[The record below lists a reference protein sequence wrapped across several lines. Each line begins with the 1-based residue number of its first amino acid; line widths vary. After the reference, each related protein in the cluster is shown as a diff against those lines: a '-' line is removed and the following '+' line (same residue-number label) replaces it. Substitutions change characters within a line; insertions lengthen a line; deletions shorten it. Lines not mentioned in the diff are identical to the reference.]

1 MAKNKKNTKTPPLV
15 YIGMS
20 ADLVHPGHLNIIRE
34 GVNLGEVVVGLLTDE
49 AIASYKRLPYM
60 SYEQRKAVVES
71 IKGVSRIVP
80 QKTLDYRPNLREL
93 KPDFVVHGDDWKSGI
108 QRETRQQVIDTLAKW
123 GGKLVEPKYTSN
135 ISSTALNQALKEIGT
150 TPQIR
155 QQRLHRLLKARPIVR
170 GIEAHSGLSALIVE
184 HAHVKEGGARKEF
197 DFIWISSLTDSTLK
211 GKPDTELVDLTS
223 RMGTVADVLE
233 VTTKPVIFDG
243 DTGGQLEHFPYTVR
257 SLERVGVSAVII
269 EDKTGAK
276 KNSLFG
282 TSVKQVLADPKEFA
296 QKIRAGKKSQV
307 TSDFMIIARL
317 ESMIAGK
324 GVADA
329 LRRAKIYID
338 AGADGIMVHSKEKS
352 PKEVL
357 EFCRAY
363 KKFKKRVP
371 LVAVPSTYNIIT
383 EAELQKAGVS
393 MVIHANHLLRSAYPA
408 MVKTAERILK
418 HNRSKEADELCMP
431 ISEILTLIERKGNG
445 AS

>member
-1 MAKNKKNTKTPPLV
+1 MIKTKKKGTKTPLV
-15 YIGMS
+15 YVAMS
-20 ADLVHPGHLNIIRE
+20 ADLVHPGHLNIIKE
-34 GVNLGEVVVGLLTDE
+34 ASQYGEVVIGLLTDE

-60 SYEQRKAVVES
+60 SYEQRKAVIES
-71 IKGVSRIVP
+71 IKGVSRVIP
-80 QKTLDYRPNLREL
+80 QTTLDYRPNLKAL
-93 KPDFVVHGDDWKSGI
+93 KPDFVVHGDDWKGGV
-108 QRETRQQVIDTLAKW
+108 QQTTRQQVIDTLKKW
-123 GGKLVEPKYTSN
+123 GGTLIEPAYTKD
-135 ISSTALNQALKEIGT
+135 ISSTALNEALKEIGT
-150 TPQIR
+150 TPQVR
-155 QQRLHRLLKARPIVR
+155 QQRLHRLLKARPIIR

-184 HAHVKEGGARKEF
+184 HANVKDAGVRKEF

-296 QKIRAGKKSQV
+296 AKIRAGKKAQV
-307 TSDFMIIARL
+307 TGDFMIIARL

-324 GVADA
+324 GVDDA
-329 LRRAKIYID
+329 LARAKIYID

-352 PKEVL
+352 PDEVL
-357 EFCRAY
+357 EFCRKY
-363 KKFKKRVP
+363 KKFKKKVP
-371 LVAVPSTYNIIT
+371 LVAVPSTYHTIT
-383 EAELQKAGVS
+383 ETELQAAGVNL
-393 MVIHANHLLRSAYPA
+393 VIYANHLLRSAYPA
-408 MVKTAERILK
+408 MVKTAERILM
-418 HNRSKEADELCMP
+418 HGRAKEVDELCMP
-431 ISEILTLIERKGNG
+431 ISEILTLIDRNG
-445 AS
+445 KA